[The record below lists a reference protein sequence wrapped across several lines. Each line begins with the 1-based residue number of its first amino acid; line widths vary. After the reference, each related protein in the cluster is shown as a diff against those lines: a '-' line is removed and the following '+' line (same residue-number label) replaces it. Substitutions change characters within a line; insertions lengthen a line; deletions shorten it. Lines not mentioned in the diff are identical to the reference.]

1 MAQADAT
8 EVSNSPKNK
17 INTTRDRV
25 RWAAGGTALFL
36 LGFVGEAIL
45 SELKELIFPDSVKL
59 QVTNLQ
65 SHIET
70 KTNDIISLS
79 KDIENK
85 LADMGSDIG
94 LEQEAKDLLAAIE
107 SLRPDILKAA
117 NVSSENLQRVVS
129 AKERELATRGVSAS
143 SDIELLPGRGA
154 TVCGFGNSFGF
165 RDASGGRTII
175 AQLSVGGTGTGE
187 HYINPGSTLSRP
199 NGEGKTIAVNYV
211 GFNDATGL
219 YAFDV
224 SCPG

>member
-1 MAQADAT
+1 MTQADAT

-154 TVCGFGNSFGF
+154 TVCGFGN
-165 RDASGGRTII
+165 
-175 AQLSVGGTGTGE
+175 
-187 HYINPGSTLSRP
+187 
-199 NGEGKTIAVNYV
+199 
-211 GFNDATGL
+211 
-219 YAFDV
+219 
-224 SCPG
+224 